1 MLYLGHFSF
10 DGERPENSLIPGE
23 TTGWFTLLVEA
34 HSADEALQKFSD
46 LIESLDGQFEGFNYV
61 NNIYLDDATEVRELP
76 PEGVLASWTEYPAL
90 DVRGSISHSLPE
102 NASDGVAAF
111 TWRSEEQCEELMDGE
126 PVEPF
131 YTWEDEEEEG
141 A

>member
-61 NNIYLDDATEVRELP
+61 NNIYLDDTTEVRELP
-76 PEGVLASWTEYPAL
+76 PEGVPASWTEYPAPAL

-111 TWRSEEQCEELMDGE
+111 TWRSEGQGEELIDGE

-131 YTWEDEEEEG
+131 YTWEDEG
-141 A
+141 T